1 MDKLIKIRTLKESDL
16 NDLIALY
23 KHLHPNDFPLP
34 TTSELEKIWQTIINN
49 PCIHYFAA
57 EFDHKPVSSCA
68 LAIIP
73 NLTRGA
79 RPYGL
84 IENVVTHSD
93 FRRKGFSKA
102 VLEHALNFAWRS
114 NCYKVMLMSNM
125 DRFEAHRLYES
136 VGFNRDEKVGYVARP
151 V

>member
-93 FRRKGFSKA
+93 FRRKEFSKA

-114 NCYKVMLMSNM
+114 NCYKVMLMSASHR
-125 DRFEAHRLYES
+125 DAAHEFYEHN
-136 VGFNRDEKVGYVARP
+136 GFDGSAKRAFVIRK
-151 V
+151 